1 MDIFYSDYYGVDIG
15 EHLFPMDKYRL
26 TREVLT
32 IKGEFGV
39 ENFEEPE
46 PVGEE
51 NILKFHAV
59 EYMEKLKGPGLGP
72 EEEEILEM
80 PYSKELFESMKL
92 HAGGTLGA
100 ARTAL
105 RDGVACN
112 LGGGFHHAYPDHGEG
127 LCLINDIG
135 IAVQTLLDEGAVERV
150 LVLDLDVHQGN
161 GTAFFFRDDE
171 RVMTFSMHSVS
182 IYPHVKETAGMNI
195 GLHDGMGDTEY
206 MDILRGFFYTLFDE
220 FFPQLVVYIAGAD
233 VYANDLVGK
242 LGLTIEGIKH
252 RDEAVFWEAASR
264 CVPIV
269 SLAGGGYARSV
280 EDVVAIH
287 ANTIRA
293 ADTAAVTFR
302 RAKKVSCTKVDR
314 AVTEG

>member
-1 MDIFYSDYYGVDIG
+1 MDIFYSDDYGIDIG
-15 EHLFPMDKYRL
+15 DHLFPMEKYRL
-26 TREVLT
+26 TREVLM

-46 PVGEE
+46 PISEE
-51 NILKFHAV
+51 NILKFHT
-59 EYMEKLKGPGLGP
+59 EKYLEKLRGPGLST
-72 EEEEILEM
+72 EEMEVLEM
-80 PYSKELFESMKL
+80 PYSKELFKSMRL

-127 LCLINDIG
+127 LCLLNDAG

-161 GTAFFFRDDE
+161 GTAFFFKDDE
-171 RVMTFSMHSVS
+171 RVMTFSMHSLS

-195 GLHDGMGDTEY
+195 GLHDSIGDTEY
-206 MDILRGFFYTLFDE
+206 MDTLRSFFYPLFDD
-220 FFPQLVVYIAGAD
+220 FYPQLVVYLAGAD

-269 SLAGGGYARSV
+269 SLAGGGYPRMV
-280 EDVVAIH
+280 DDVVTIH
-287 ANTIRA
+287 ANTVRA

-302 RAKKVSCTKVDR
+302 RAKCNI
-314 AVTEG
+314 